1 MKVADLLVLF
11 WLVFASAPADSTQQ
25 TYRRFEVELC
35 DVSAIPERPYFSF
48 SEDVEPV
55 ASPKRKGLSP
65 SISKNFEAVAFPKAD
80 WKETSDAHVIT
91 LEVPGINKDEI
102 KIEVEERRILR
113 ISGERQKQEEK
124 KEDEKW
130 HRVERSVGKFVRQ
143 FRLPENAD
151 IEGVKASLNHGVLSV
166 TVPKMTDQLPK
177 APRVI
182 PILHSE
188 EEKKVELK

>member
-1 MKVADLLVLF
+1 MKVAALLLLF
-11 WLVFASAPADSTQQ
+11 SLVFASMPADAFLAP
-25 TYRRFEVELC
+25 YRSRYGDLWDALVDPF
-35 DVSAIPERPYFSF
+35 AIIEGFPS
-48 SEDVEPV
+48 
-55 ASPKRKGLSP
+55 
-65 SISKNFEAVAFPKAD
+65 SISKDVEAVAFAKAD

-91 LEVPGINKDEI
+91 LDVPGINKDEI